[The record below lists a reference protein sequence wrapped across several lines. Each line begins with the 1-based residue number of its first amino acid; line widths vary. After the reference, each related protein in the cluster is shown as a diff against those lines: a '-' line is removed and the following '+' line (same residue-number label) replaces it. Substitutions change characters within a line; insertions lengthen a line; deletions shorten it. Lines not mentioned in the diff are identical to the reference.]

1 MDVGATATDGGATS
15 AQRRP
20 NHHTLKWG
28 SWKAYKSRDKALQV
42 RTSWHAI
49 DAHTCQ
55 NEPSSRERSCPPPV
69 LPTQAWG
76 AAETGLSL
84 TYVDGVIDSKSTTY
98 PVLLTDEGAPLALIK
113 DLLLWYSEQPMLPK
127 EAVKTAQKYLMACM
141 QMERGRRGL
150 PLLPASETNKFMDVR
165 VAVQQTQA
173 DYGAATITGCKLLNK
188 RADHQMTFDHMATMM
203 HLCLAGNAGI
213 HPLPLAALQTA
224 VEVRMTH
231 MTGVRGELV
240 RSAKF
245 EHCWLRKNNK
255 LAGGQGILSLV
266 MCAPTRRYPRSPA
279 PPPYSCL
286 ARVERARGPCP
297 P

>member
-1 MDVGATATDGGATS
+1 MACDRCT
-15 AQRRP
+15 
-20 NHHTLKWG
+20 
-28 SWKAYKSRDKALQV
+28 Y
-42 RTSWHAI
+42 I
-49 DAHTCQ
+49 
-55 NEPSSRERSCPPPV
+55 PPPV
-69 LPTQAWG
+69 LPTQAW

-84 TYVDGVIDSKSTTY
+84 TYVDGVLDSKSTTY
-98 PVLLTDEGAPLALIK
+98 PVLLTDEGAPLALLK
-113 DLLLWYSEQPMLPK
+113 DFLLWYSEQPRLPK

-141 QMERGRRGL
+141 QMERGRRNM
-150 PLLPASETNKFMDVR
+150 PLLPAGETNKFMDVR

-203 HLCLAGNAGI
+203 HLCLAGNAGT

-245 EHCWLRKNNK
+245 EHCWLRKNSK

-266 MCAPTRRYPRSPA
+266 MCAPTRCYPCSPA
-279 PPPYSCL
+279 PPRRSCL